1 MIVKDGLAQTPG
13 DGSPR
18 GLVAAT
24 MRRAEE
30 DDAGG
35 SVKQGGCSLVPALVT
50 ELKSL
55 AKCLPLEVSA
65 LAYSREVQ
73 VEH

>member
-1 MIVKDGLAQTPG
+1 
-13 DGSPR
+13 
-18 GLVAAT
+18 